1 LAITLTIH
9 PHKSTKNL
17 LCPASPGTTR
27 KPKIGFDWLCF
38 FAAGKHDF
46 SSYPYVQ
53 QIFTFIPTLSKLA
66 LFFQIVLFKHAV
78 RAVIPHISDFRP
90 KASTCLAGL
99 WHSRPSPSLN
109 PAGRWSK
116 LEAAT
121 RFPSILLGGS
131 LITIV
136 VYRDGDGFPPA
147 KHVKRPAIGFELA
160 LFSRRP
166 KSKKSS

>member
-1 LAITLTIH
+1 
-9 PHKSTKNL
+9 
-17 LCPASPGTTR
+17 
-27 KPKIGFDWLCF
+27 
-38 FAAGKHDF
+38 
-46 SSYPYVQ
+46 
-53 QIFTFIPTLSKLA
+53 LA

-78 RAVIPHISDFRP
+78 RAAISLVSDFRP

-109 PAGRWSK
+109 PAVRWSR

-121 RFPSILLGGS
+121 RFPSILLSGS
-131 LITIV
+131 LIPIV
-136 VYRDGDGFPPA
+136 VYQDGDGFYPA

-166 KSKKSS
+166 KPQKSS